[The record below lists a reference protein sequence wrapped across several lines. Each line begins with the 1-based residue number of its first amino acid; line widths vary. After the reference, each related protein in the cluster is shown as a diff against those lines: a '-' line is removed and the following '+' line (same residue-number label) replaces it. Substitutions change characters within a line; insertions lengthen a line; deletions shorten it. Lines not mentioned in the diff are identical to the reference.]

1 MKMLESFTKRDK
13 ESIMT
18 IYYQLEN
25 MLVAGFKSEEELQR
39 YQGLKAEYE
48 EETLDYSFSIR
59 EIVNQLEIIIQSR
72 ENDFPNLEEGLLHSF
87 LSIAFEKIAFCNF
100 CSCLPNFSEIYC
112 NFFLRAFVV
121 PNPYKC
127 KGIYRNMI

>member
-1 MKMLESFTKRDK
+1 
-13 ESIMT
+13 MT

-48 EETLDYSFSIR
+48 EETLDYNFSIR

-72 ENDFPNLEEGLLHSF
+72 ENNFPNF
-87 LSIAFEKIAFCNF
+87 DI
-100 CSCLPNFSEIYC
+100 LP
-112 NFFLRAFVV
+112 L
-121 PNPYKC
+121 
-127 KGIYRNMI
+127 

>member
-1 MKMLESFTKRDK
+1 
-13 ESIMT
+13 MT

-59 EIVNQLEIIIQSR
+59 EIVNQ
-72 ENDFPNLEEGLLHSF
+72 
-87 LSIAFEKIAFCNF
+87 
-100 CSCLPNFSEIYC
+100 
-112 NFFLRAFVV
+112 
-121 PNPYKC
+121 
-127 KGIYRNMI
+127 

>member
-1 MKMLESFTKRDK
+1 MRLKSSEKPSFKGIDRWISPS
-13 ESIMT
+13 SIPFFSFS
-18 IYYQLEN
+18 I
-25 MLVAGFKSEEELQR
+25 QR

-100 CSCLPNFSEIYC
+100 CSCIPNFSEIYC

>member
-1 MKMLESFTKRDK
+1 
-13 ESIMT
+13 MT

-72 ENDFPNLEEGLLHSF
+72 ENDFPNLEEGLLQDYQELVEYLREYDVSQAEKYTSRIYRGLA
-87 LSIAFEKIAFCNF
+87 LSNSSEKILYHKIAESNAK
-100 CSCLPNFSEIYC
+100 LPYQLYRFKE
-112 NFFLRAFVV
+112 FF
-121 PNPYKC
+121 
-127 KGIYRNMI
+127 

>member
-59 EIVNQLEIIIQSR
+59 EIVNQLEII
-72 ENDFPNLEEGLLHSF
+72 
-87 LSIAFEKIAFCNF
+87 
-100 CSCLPNFSEIYC
+100 
-112 NFFLRAFVV
+112 
-121 PNPYKC
+121 
-127 KGIYRNMI
+127 

>member
-1 MKMLESFTKRDK
+1 MKMLESFTKMDK
-13 ESIMT
+13 ESRMT

-59 EIVNQLEIIIQSR
+59 NYYPE
-72 ENDFPNLEEGLLHSF
+72 
-87 LSIAFEKIAFCNF
+87 
-100 CSCLPNFSEIYC
+100 
-112 NFFLRAFVV
+112 
-121 PNPYKC
+121 
-127 KGIYRNMI
+127 

>member
-48 EETLDYSFSIR
+48 EETLI
-59 EIVNQLEIIIQSR
+59 IVSQLEK
-72 ENDFPNLEEGLLHSF
+72 
-87 LSIAFEKIAFCNF
+87 LSIN
-100 CSCLPNFSEIYC
+100 
-112 NFFLRAFVV
+112 
-121 PNPYKC
+121 
-127 KGIYRNMI
+127 

>member
-1 MKMLESFTKRDK
+1 
-13 ESIMT
+13 MT

-59 EIVNQLEIIIQSR
+59 EIDV
-72 ENDFPNLEEGLLHSF
+72 PNLEEGLWQEYQELVEYLREYDVSQ
-87 LSIAFEKIAFCNF
+87 AEK
-100 CSCLPNFSEIYC
+100 YT
-112 NFFLRAFVV
+112 RR
-121 PNPYKC
+121 
-127 KGIYRNMI
+127 IYRG

>member
-13 ESIMT
+13 ESRMT

-72 ENDFPNLEEGLLHSF
+72 ENDFPNLEEELLQDYQELVEYLREYDVSQ
-87 LSIAFEKIAFCNF
+87 AEKYTRR
-100 CSCLPNFSEIYC
+100 IYC
-112 NFFLRAFVV
+112 
-121 PNPYKC
+121 
-127 KGIYRNMI
+127 G

>member
-59 EIVNQLEIIIQSR
+59 EIVNQLEIII
-72 ENDFPNLEEGLLHSF
+72 
-87 LSIAFEKIAFCNF
+87 
-100 CSCLPNFSEIYC
+100 
-112 NFFLRAFVV
+112 
-121 PNPYKC
+121 
-127 KGIYRNMI
+127 

>member
-1 MKMLESFTKRDK
+1 
-13 ESIMT
+13 MT

-59 EIVNQLEIIIQSR
+59 EIANQLEIIIQSR
-72 ENDFPNLEEGLLHSF
+72 ENDFPNLAEGLLRDYQELVEYLREYDVSQ
-87 LSIAFEKIAFCNF
+87 AEKYTRR
-100 CSCLPNFSEIYC
+100 IYC
-112 NFFLRAFVV
+112 
-121 PNPYKC
+121 
-127 KGIYRNMI
+127 G

>member
-48 EETLDYSFSIR
+48 EETLDYNFSIR
-59 EIVNQLEIIIQSR
+59 EIVNQLEIIIQTSWFTTKMDRLRLSR
-72 ENDFPNLEEGLLHSF
+72 
-87 LSIAFEKIAFCNF
+87 
-100 CSCLPNFSEIYC
+100 
-112 NFFLRAFVV
+112 
-121 PNPYKC
+121 
-127 KGIYRNMI
+127 

>member
-13 ESIMT
+13 ESRMT

-72 ENDFPNLEEGLLHSF
+72 ENDFPNLEEELLQDYQELVEYLREYDVSQ
-87 LSIAFEKIAFCNF
+87 AEK
-100 CSCLPNFSEIYC
+100 YT
-112 NFFLRAFVV
+112 RR
-121 PNPYKC
+121 
-127 KGIYRNMI
+127 IYRG

>member
-25 MLVAGFKSEEELQR
+25 MLVAGFKSEEELQQ

-72 ENDFPNLEEGLLHSF
+72 ENDFPNLEEGLLQDYQELVEYLREYDVSQ
-87 LSIAFEKIAFCNF
+87 AEKYTRR
-100 CSCLPNFSEIYC
+100 IYC
-112 NFFLRAFVV
+112 
-121 PNPYKC
+121 
-127 KGIYRNMI
+127 G

>member
-72 ENDFPNLEEGLLHSF
+72 ENDFPNLEEGLLQDYQELVEYLREYDVSQ
-87 LSIAFEKIAFCNF
+87 AEKYTRR
-100 CSCLPNFSEIYC
+100 IYC
-112 NFFLRAFVV
+112 
-121 PNPYKC
+121 
-127 KGIYRNMI
+127 G

>member
-13 ESIMT
+13 ESRMT

-72 ENDFPNLEEGLLHSF
+72 ENDFPNLEEGCC
-87 LSIAFEKIAFCNF
+87 KI
-100 CSCLPNFSEIYC
+100 I
-112 NFFLRAFVV
+112 
-121 PNPYKC
+121 
-127 KGIYRNMI
+127 RNL

>member
-72 ENDFPNLEEGLLHSF
+72 EMTSQ
-87 LSIAFEKIAFCNF
+87 I
-100 CSCLPNFSEIYC
+100 
-112 NFFLRAFVV
+112 
-121 PNPYKC
+121 
-127 KGIYRNMI
+127 

>member
-1 MKMLESFTKRDK
+1 
-13 ESIMT
+13 MT

-72 ENDFPNLEEGLLHSF
+72 END
-87 LSIAFEKIAFCNF
+87 CN
-100 CSCLPNFSEIYC
+100 I
-112 NFFLRAFVV
+112 V
-121 PNPYKC
+121 K
-127 KGIYRNMI
+127 

>member
-59 EIVNQLEIIIQSR
+59 NYYPE
-72 ENDFPNLEEGLLHSF
+72 
-87 LSIAFEKIAFCNF
+87 
-100 CSCLPNFSEIYC
+100 
-112 NFFLRAFVV
+112 
-121 PNPYKC
+121 
-127 KGIYRNMI
+127 

>member
-13 ESIMT
+13 ETIMT

-72 ENDFPNLEEGLLHSF
+72 ENDFPNLEEGLLQDYQELVEYLREYDVSQ
-87 LSIAFEKIAFCNF
+87 AEK
-100 CSCLPNFSEIYC
+100 YT
-112 NFFLRAFVV
+112 RR
-121 PNPYKC
+121 
-127 KGIYRNMI
+127 IYRG

>member
-1 MKMLESFTKRDK
+1 
-13 ESIMT
+13 MT

-72 ENDFPNLEEGLLHSF
+72 ENNFPNLEEGLLHSF

-100 CSCLPNFSEIYC
+100 CSCIPNFSEIYC

>member
-1 MKMLESFTKRDK
+1 
-13 ESIMT
+13 MT

-72 ENDFPNLEEGLLHSF
+72 ENDFPNLEEELLQDYQELVEYLREYDVSQ
-87 LSIAFEKIAFCNF
+87 AEK
-100 CSCLPNFSEIYC
+100 YT
-112 NFFLRAFVV
+112 RR
-121 PNPYKC
+121 
-127 KGIYRNMI
+127 IYRG

>member
-39 YQGLKAEYE
+39 
-48 EETLDYSFSIR
+48 
-59 EIVNQLEIIIQSR
+59 
-72 ENDFPNLEEGLLHSF
+72 
-87 LSIAFEKIAFCNF
+87 
-100 CSCLPNFSEIYC
+100 
-112 NFFLRAFVV
+112 
-121 PNPYKC
+121 
-127 KGIYRNMI
+127 

>member
-1 MKMLESFTKRDK
+1 
-13 ESIMT
+13 MT

-72 ENDFPNLEEGLLHSF
+72 ENDFPNLEERLLQGYQELVEYLREYDVSQ
-87 LSIAFEKIAFCNF
+87 AEKYTRR
-100 CSCLPNFSEIYC
+100 IYC
-112 NFFLRAFVV
+112 
-121 PNPYKC
+121 
-127 KGIYRNMI
+127 G

>member
-1 MKMLESFTKRDK
+1 MKMLESFTKRDR
-13 ESIMT
+13 ESRMT

-72 ENDFPNLEEGLLHSF
+72 END
-87 LSIAFEKIAFCNF
+87 CN
-100 CSCLPNFSEIYC
+100 I
-112 NFFLRAFVV
+112 V
-121 PNPYKC
+121 K
-127 KGIYRNMI
+127 